1 MKRAAQAMARV
12 AAGKGVPFVKN
23 PMLAAQL
30 PLWRSRLVMF
40 VLFAAF
46 LGLIGRA
53 LWLQAISNQ
62 FLKKKGESRYART
75 IELPANRGKI
85 FDRNGLVL
93 ATSVPVKAIWANP
106 EETLQASAEQLAALA
121 KLLDMGVTELVKK
134 LDSDRNFVYLKRQVE
149 PEVAEAIMKLKI
161 EGVQTRKESKRHYP
175 EADVMAHLVGFTNIE
190 DVGQESMEL
199 SQQKNLVGVAG
210 SRYVI
215 KDRLGHIV
223 EDIGDVREPRDGKD
237 LNLSVDSK
245 LQYIAFTQLKEAVA
259 KFHAKAGAVVVL
271 DVKNGEVLALANY
284 PSYNPNDR
292 RAVTGQQLRNRV
304 MTDTFEPGS
313 TMKPFTIALALD
325 TRRIT
330 PNTVFQTA
338 PGKMTIGTATIGDS
352 HAHGPLT
359 VSQIIQKSSNV
370 GTAKIALSMPP
381 QETWELYT
389 KVGLGQAPR
398 FGFPGAVAGRVR
410 PYKSWRPI
418 EQATMSYGHGI
429 SVSLMQLARSYMIF
443 ARDGDIIPLSF
454 QKMGPNEV
462 PNGQQVISPQTA
474 KSVRAMLESVVTPE
488 GTAPKAQVAS
498 YRVGGKTGTAYK
510 VVGKQY
516 DKGRYVGSFVGMA
529 PMSNPRIIIAVMI
542 DEPTGAFHFGGD
554 VAAPTFSAVAAN
566 ALRALN
572 VPPDSSV
579 TNIIIPTDGVQE
591 SL

>member
-1 MKRAAQAMARV
+1 MKRATQAIMRV

-23 PMLAAQL
+23 PMLAAAL
-30 PLWRSRLVMF
+30 PAWRSRFVMF

-46 LGLIGRA
+46 MGLIGRA
-53 LWLQAISNQ
+53 LWLQAISNH
-62 FLKKKGESRYART
+62 FLQKKGESRYART

-85 FDRNGLVL
+85 FDRNGQVL

-106 EETLQASAEQLAALA
+106 EEALQAAPDQLNALA
-121 KLLDMGVTELVKK
+121 KLLDMGTLDLLKK

-149 PEVAEAIMKLKI
+149 PETAEAIMKLKI

-175 EADVMAHLVGFTNIE
+175 EADVMAHIVGFTNVE

-199 SQQKNLVGVAG
+199 SQQKNLVGTAG

-215 KDRLGHIV
+215 KDRIGHIV
-223 EDIGDVREPRDGKD
+223 EDITDVREPRDGKD
-237 LNLSVDSK
+237 LTLSVDSK
-245 LQYIAFTQLKEAVA
+245 LQYIAYTQLKEAVV
-259 KFHAKAGAVVVL
+259 KFKAKAGGVVVL
-271 DVKNGEVLALANY
+271 DVKTGEVLALANY

-292 RAVTGQQLRNRV
+292 RTVTGQQLRNRV

-313 TMKPFTIALALD
+313 TMKPFTVALALD
-325 TRRIT
+325 TKRVT
-330 PNTVFQTA
+330 PNTVFQTS
-338 PGKMTIGTATIGDS
+338 PGRMTIGPATITDS
-352 HAHGPLT
+352 HAHGALT
-359 VSQIIQKSSNV
+359 VSQIIQKSSNI
-370 GTAKIALSMPP
+370 GTAKMALSMQP
-381 QETWELYT
+381 QEMWELFT
-389 KVGLGQAPR
+389 KIGLGQAPK

-454 QKMGPNEV
+454 QKVTELPNS
-462 PNGQQVISPQTA
+462 QQVISAQTA
-474 KSVRAMLESVVTPE
+474 KSMRAMLESVVTPE

-510 VVGKQY
+510 VVGRQY

-542 DEPTGAFHFGGD
+542 DEPGGLVHFGGD

-572 VPPDSSV
+572 ITPDSSV
-579 TNIIIPTDGVQE
+579 VNIVIPADGVQE